1 MPAPKNRPYTTP
13 NNNIPAGSLKESK
26 SAAPKKYPR
35 EFDTK
40 RTAESFTADPN
51 VRNPVASTN
60 DMNIDPANAPTSSPV
75 VRPKLKYAT
84 IHAAAYTKNATV
96 HKK

>member
-1 MPAPKNRPYTTP
+1 MPAPKKNPYTTP
-13 NNNIPAGSLKESK
+13 NNNIPAGSLNDSK

-51 VRNPVASTN
+51 LRNPVASTN
-60 DMNIDPANAPTSSPV
+60 AMNIEPANAPTSSPV
-75 VRPKLKYAT
+75 VRPRVKYAI
-84 IHAAAYTKNATV
+84 IHAAAYAKNATA
-96 HKK
+96 HKR